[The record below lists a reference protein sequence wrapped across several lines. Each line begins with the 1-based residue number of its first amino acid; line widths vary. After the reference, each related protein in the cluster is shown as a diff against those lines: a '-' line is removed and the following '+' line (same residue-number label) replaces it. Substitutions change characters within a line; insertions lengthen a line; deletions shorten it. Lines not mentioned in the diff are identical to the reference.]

1 MSTTL
6 EAGVARTP
14 AARHT
19 LAYEIYGDRTKPVCL
34 VLGGISATRH
44 LLHDPEIPH
53 SGWWNGIIGRG
64 RALHT
69 DARCLIGVDFAGA
82 RGDSAGSLVDGDGST
97 YDHARLILNT
107 LDAAGVAV
115 VDSIVAASFGGMV
128 ALALCEIAP
137 ERVRRAVIIAAAHRS
152 DPMSTALRSLQR
164 RIVRLGQGNRDE
176 RESLAVARGLAVTS
190 YRTAEEFRA
199 RFGEDPGGVDSYL
212 HHQGERFAESFLA
225 DGFLTLSRALDTH
238 CIDPSLIRTP
248 ITLIGFDSD
257 TLVPPAQLRELH
269 RSLPCSTLTLLP
281 SRYGHDGFLK
291 ESAALNPIIAR
302 AIRGTD
308 ARASAETL
316 TARAAIA
323 TDAQHGAVIPP
334 LHLSTTYTFEEF
346 GRARKYD
353 YTRSGNPTRD
363 QLASAIAELEGAAD
377 GVVTATGMSA
387 VLLPLQLL
395 QPGDLLLAPHDCYG
409 GTHRLLHALARRNAF
424 TLDVADFTTDSVCDV
439 IRERR
444 PRMVWIETPSNPLL
458 RITDVRAV
466 CECAHRIGAIV
477 VADNTFLSPALQR
490 PLQLGADVVVHSTTK
505 YINGHSDVVGGA
517 VVARDKD
524 VHAELA
530 WWANCLGITGSPF
543 DSWLTLRG
551 LRTLH
556 VRLKTQEAS
565 AREIAEYLETHP
577 AVSRVYYPG
586 LASHPQHQLARAQQ
600 TGFGAMLSFELHG
613 GSDAARAFVDGLAHI
628 SLAESLGG
636 VESLIAHPAT
646 MTHASM
652 SAEARQRAGIS
663 DALLR
668 LSVGLESA
676 GDLIDDI
683 SAGLERASLSPG
695 YLHSYQLEPVPV
707 TTSSGTSSGNAPS
720 MSSFTSADVSASS
733 DCGISNS
740 SSSCT

>member
-1 MSTTL
+1 M
-6 EAGVARTP
+6 
-14 AARHT
+14 
-19 LAYEIYGDRTKPVCL
+19 YGDRTNPVCL

-44 LLHDPEIPH
+44 LLHDSDIPH
-53 SGWWNGIIGRG
+53 SGWWNGIVGRG
-64 RALHT
+64 RAL
-69 DARCLIGVDFAGA
+69 DAEMHCLIGVDFAGA
-82 RGDSAGSLVDGDGST
+82 RGDSHASLLSGDGST

-107 LDAAGVAV
+107 LDAAGVDV
-115 VDSIVAASFGGMV
+115 VDNIVAASFGGMV
-128 ALALCEIAP
+128 ALALCELAP
-137 ERVRRAVIIAAAHRS
+137 DHVRRAIIIAAAHRS

-164 RIVRLGQGNRDE
+164 RIVRLGQEHGTA
-176 RESLAVARGLAVTS
+176 REALAVARGLAVTT
-190 YRTAEEFRA
+190 YRTAGEFRA
-199 RFGEDPGGVDSYL
+199 RFTRDVDSDVESYL
-212 HHQGERFAESFLA
+212 RHQGRRFAESFPA
-225 DGFLTLSRALDTH
+225 DGFLSLSHALDTH
-238 CIDPSLIRTP
+238 RVNPSHIRTP
-248 ITLIGFDSD
+248 IALIGFHSD

-269 RSLPCSTLTLLP
+269 QQLPSSTLTLLP
-281 SRYGHDGFLK
+281 SGYGHDGFLK
-291 ESAALNPIIAR
+291 ESAALNPLITR
-302 AIRGTD
+302 ALDGAGT
-308 ARASAETL
+308 RASAETL

-323 TDAQHGAVIPP
+323 TDTQYGAVIPP
-334 LHLSTTYTFEEF
+334 VHLSTTYTFEEF

-395 QPGDLLLAPHDCYG
+395 QPADLLLAPHDCYG
-409 GTHRLLHALARRNAF
+409 GTHRLFHALARRNALSLE
-424 TLDVADFTTDSVCDV
+424 TADFTTDSVCDV

-458 RITDVRAV
+458 RITDVRTV
-466 CECAHRIGAIV
+466 CECAHEAGAIIL
-477 VADNTFLSPALQR
+477 ADNTFLSPALQR
-490 PLQLGADVVVHSTTK
+490 PLQLGADIVVHSTTK

-556 VRLKTQEAS
+556 VRVKAQETS
-565 AREIAEYLETHP
+565 AREIAQYLETHP
-577 AVSRVYYPG
+577 AVAHVYYPG
-586 LASHPQHQLARAQQ
+586 LPSHPQHHLARTQQ
-600 TGFGAMLSFELHG
+600 AGFGAMLSFELRK

-652 SAEARQRAGIS
+652 SAEARERAGIS

-668 LSVGLESA
+668 LSVGLESTQ
-676 GDLIDDI
+676 DLIDDI
-683 SAGLERASLSPG
+683 SAGLERAS
-695 YLHSYQLEPVPV
+695 QW
-707 TTSSGTSSGNAPS
+707 
-720 MSSFTSADVSASS
+720 
-733 DCGISNS
+733 
-740 SSSCT
+740 